1 MVWTAAWT
9 DFVICLLFGWL
20 GVHKFREK
28 KIGMGILYLCTFGL
42 FCIGWFVDC
51 IRYLLAALHGASRA
65 TDQCRFQQMLH
76 YQLCHQM

>member
-51 IRYLLAALHGASRA
+51 I
-65 TDQCRFQQMLH
+65 
-76 YQLCHQM
+76 

>member
-28 KIGMGILYLCTFGL
+28 KIGMGIWIVLYRMVC
-42 FCIGWFVDC
+42 
-51 IRYLLAALHGASRA
+51 
-65 TDQCRFQQMLH
+65 
-76 YQLCHQM
+76 